1 MMSQINRPLKEQL
14 EEWISSQEGE
24 NFEFKEAKTSFHF
37 EELVKYCCALAN
49 EGGGKVILGVTD
61 KRPRHVVG
69 TKAFPQPEETR
80 RSLMV
85 RIPLRLEILEITYDD
100 KRVLVFDI
108 PSRPVGMPI
117 KDKDVYWSRKA
128 DSLVPMSEERLRGIF
143 AEAGHDFS
151 ADICRGATI
160 QDLDPNAIEDF
171 RRRWIEKTKN
181 AGLTSLSHKQ
191 MLHDAEILLDD
202 DLTYAALILFGTRQA
217 MGKYLGQAEV
227 VFEYRSSDASGPAQ
241 QRLEFRQGFFLFYDE
256 LWKTINRRN
265 DLQHFQDGLFVL
277 DVPTFEERS
286 IREAVLNAVSHRDYQ
301 LGGNVFIR
309 QYPRRLVVESPG
321 GLPVGITLEN
331 VLDRQSPRNRRI
343 ADVFAKCGLVERSG
357 QGMNLMFERSI
368 QQGKPRPDFTGTD
381 NYNVVITLHGQVQ
394 DLRFL
399 EFLEKVGRETLA
411 SFGTHDFLVLDVVHR
426 DERVPE
432 YLKPSSLKL
441 LELGLIERLG
451 RGKGTRYILSRRFYA
466 AIRKKGV
473 YTRKK
478 GLDRETNKALLLKHI
493 ADNAREGSK
502 LAELQQ
508 VLPELTHS
516 MVQSLVRQLK
526 DERLIHLIGKTNAA
540 RWYPALSQSKEG
552 DEQADAGDK

>member
-1 MMSQINRPLKEQL
+1 MMTQVSRPLNEQL

-24 NFEFKEAKTSFHF
+24 HFEFKEAKSDFDF
-37 EELVKYCCALAN
+37 EKLAKYCCALAN

-61 KRPRHVVG
+61 KRPRQVVG
-69 TKAFPQPEETR
+69 TQAFPQQEKTR
-80 RSLMV
+80 RSLMD
-85 RIPLRLEILEITYDD
+85 RIPLRIEVIEIHYDD
-100 KRVLVFDI
+100 QRVLAFDI
-108 PSRPVGMPI
+108 PSRPVRMAIQYDG
-117 KDKDVYWSRKA
+117 VYWSREA
-128 DSLVPMSEERLRGIF
+128 DSLKSLSGDRLRGIF

-151 ADICRGATI
+151 ADICRNATI
-160 QDLDPNAIEDF
+160 EDLDTNAIEDF
-171 RRRWIEKTKN
+171 RRRWIDKSKN
-181 AGLTSLSHKQ
+181 AGLGSLSQ
-191 MLHDAEILLDD
+191 RQLLHDAEILLDD
-202 DLTYAALILFGTRQA
+202 GLTYAALILFGTRRA
-217 MGKYLGQAEV
+217 LGKYLGQAEV

-256 LWKTINRRN
+256 LWKAVNQRN

-286 IREAVLNAVSHRDYQ
+286 VREAVLNAVSHRNYQ
-301 LGGNVFIR
+301 LGGNAFIR

-321 GLPVGITLEN
+321 GFPVGITLDN

-343 ADVFAKCGLVERSG
+343 ADVFARCGLVERSG

-381 NYNVVITLHGQVQ
+381 NYNVVITLHGQVR

-399 EFLEKVGRETLA
+399 EFMEKVGQETLA
-411 SFGTHDFLVLDVVHR
+411 SFGTHDFLVLDLVHR
-426 DERVPE
+426 EERVPE
-432 YLKPSSLKL
+432 YLKPSMLKL

-493 ADNAREGSK
+493 TDNAKEGST
-502 LAELQQ
+502 LAELKQ
-508 VLPELTHS
+508 VLPSETHS
-516 MVQSLVRQLK
+516 TVQWLLRQLK
-526 DERLIHLIGKTNAA
+526 GEGRIQLEGRTKAA
-540 RWYPALSQSKEG
+540 RWYPTLPQSKENDDQTG
-552 DEQADAGDK
+552 RGG